1 MGLLRERNTG
11 STVNVPDEDEA
22 AILALGYYERVKG
35 GASSST
41 TATKKAAAKKS
52 SK

>member
-1 MGLLRERNTG
+1 MGRLRERNTG
-11 STVNVPDEDEA
+11 SVVNVPDEDEA
-22 AILALGYYERVKG
+22 AVLALGYYEPVKE
-35 GASSST
+35 SK